1 MRYVAIVGGE
11 EAVSLKEMESGEQR
25 ELSPDEV
32 IPSILRG
39 VRSVDAH
46 RRART
51 RYRDSWC
58 GELTAERAGTAG
70 AGGRLGAP
78 PPRPR
83 RA

>member
-39 VRSVDAH
+39 VR
-46 RRART
+46 
-51 RYRDSWC
+51 
-58 GELTAERAGTAG
+58 L
-70 AGGRLGAP
+70 
-78 PPRPR
+78 
-83 RA
+83 